1 MTTKE
6 IKIGVPQGYEIDK
19 EKSTFEKIVFK
30 KKEVGFEHFDFAGA
44 FIDDDSRVIPVS
56 LFSKSTLSINA
67 YKNIWISTDHAKASL
82 AMSQLSVLMASPTYN
97 GDWVADW
104 ENREMKY
111 CICFIMN
118 RIISNWTY
126 TESNFLSFKT
136 DDARDRF
143 LENHRGLII
152 EAKILL

>member
-6 IKIGVPQGYEIDK
+6 IKIEVPAGYEIDR
-19 EKSTFEKIVFK
+19 ERSTFDIIRLK
-30 KKEVGFEHFDFAGA
+30 KKEVEFEHFDFTGA
-44 FIDDDSRVIPVS
+44 FIDDDSLVIPVS

-67 YKNIWISTDHAKASL
+67 YKNIWISKAHAKASL

-97 GDWVADW
+97 GNWMADW

-111 CICFIMN
+111 YIRFYEN
-118 RIISNWTY
+118 KIITNWSFDS
-126 TESNFLSFKT
+126 SNFLSFKT
-136 DDARDRF
+136 ADARDRF
-143 LENHRGLII
+143 LNNHRDLIL

>member
-6 IKIGVPQGYEIDK
+6 IKIEVPQGYEIDK

-30 KKEVGFEHFDFAGA
+30 KKKFEHFEFNGA
-44 FIDDDSRVIPVS
+44 Y
-56 LFSKSTLSINA
+56 INA
-67 YKNIWISTDHAKASL
+67 HSILIPFKSNSIITLNSVGGKNIWISKAHAKASL

-97 GDWVADW
+97 GNWVADW

-136 DDARDRF
+136 GDARDRF

>member
-6 IKIGVPQGYEIDK
+6 IKIEVPQGYEIDK

-30 KKEVGFEHFDFAGA
+30 EVEFEHFEFDGA
-44 FIDDDSRVIPVS
+44 YIKLDSTIIS
-56 LFSKSTLSINA
+56 LKIKSSELNE
-67 YKNIWISTDHAKASL
+67 YDKNIWISTDHAKASL

-97 GDWVADW
+97 GNWMADW

-111 CICFIMN
+111 YIRFYEN
-118 RIISNWTY
+118 KIITNWSFDS
-126 TESNFLSFKT
+126 SNFLSFKT
-136 DDARDRF
+136 ADARDRF
-143 LENHRGLII
+143 LNNHRDLIL